1 MKKSLLVL
9 ISICNLFL
17 LEGCGSSTQSSPPFH
32 AVATH
37 FSVTPATATPVAG
50 TAFNF
55 TVTAL
60 DASNSLVS
68 TYAGTVHFSS
78 SDAQAMLPADSTLT
92 NGAKTLSAT
101 LKTSGSQTITATDTT
116 TPSIASSP
124 SPTTV
129 SPAATSQLSVTA
141 PASANAGTAFIFT
154 VTAQD
159 QFSNAVTTYS
169 GTVHFSSSDPKATL
183 PTNAT
188 LTSGT
193 GTFSVTLKTPLAQT
207 ISATDTLT
215 PSITGTS
222 KSVNVSAPLAAAHFS
237 VTVPATASAGTP
249 FNFSVSALDASYKL
263 LTSYSGTV
271 QFTSS
276 DPQAVFSVNNTT
288 LTNGTGTF
296 LATLHTLGRQT
307 IKATD
312 TTTASITGTSISVT
326 VLGPPATHFS
336 VSVPANATVG
346 TAFDVTVT
354 ALDSNSKTT
363 NNYSGTVHFTS
374 TDPQADLPVDSLLT
388 NGSESFS
395 AGLKTLGGQKISAT
409 DTVTSSITGT
419 SNSISASAAAAA
431 NPVPLIYQ
439 PLNPAAIL
447 PGGGLAF
454 KLTVDGTGFV
464 SGSTVKWNGGARATT
479 FVSNSKLTAA
489 ILASDVAKFSTAS
502 VTVFN
507 PTPGGGTSNAIF
519 FEITR
524 PTSSVALSA
533 TSAFPAGSGPDSAA
547 VGDFNGDGKLD
558 LAVANASSN
567 NISIFLG
574 NGDGSFQAAVNYAV
588 GSFPSSVVVGDFNG
602 DGKLDL
608 ATANSADNNVSV
620 LLGNGDGTFQ
630 TALTTPFVGT
640 NPGSL
645 AVGDVNND
653 GKLDLVVGSS
663 GATPGVNGVNIL
675 LGNGDG
681 SFQPALQNDA
691 GFGVDYSVAVA
702 DFNHDGKLDLAVVN
716 VGTGVSV
723 LLGNGDGTFQPP
735 VSYAAGPVPISL
747 AVGDFDGDGKLDLSV
762 SNIPSGNTG
771 PNVVSVLLGNGDG
784 TFKPHVDYSVG
795 SYATY
800 TSFSSVTLGDFNGD
814 GQLDLAVANQGSSNS
829 ASILLGNGDGTF
841 QSAVNYPGGT
851 SVMAAGDFN
860 GDGRL
865 DLAILGAQGVSLLL
879 QPGLVYGSDAILLP
893 TSLTFAAQLLAT
905 TSSAQIVQLTNYG
918 TATLNISGIAL
929 STNYSETNTCGSTLA
944 AGASCFISVTFT
956 PGALGTLTGTLT
968 ITDDAPGSPQTVS
981 LSGLGTEVAL
991 SPASLRFSCVTM
1003 PGPNGPVYVCSGPQ
1017 QVTVTNIGPTA
1028 LAISAI
1034 TITGPFSQTNTCVAS
1049 LAMGQSCSITVT
1061 WASPHN
1067 VGSGV
1072 LSITDNGGASP
1083 QTVPLSAFVQR
1094 R

>member
-1 MKKSLLVL
+1 MKKSLLLL
-9 ISICNLFL
+9 ISVCCLCL
-17 LEGCGSSTQSSPPFH
+17 LNGCSSGGAYTTPLSP
-32 AVATH
+32 VATH
-37 FSVTPATATPVAG
+37 FSVTPPTTTPTAG
-50 TAFNF
+50 TAFNI

-60 DASNSLVS
+60 DASNGVASS
-68 TYAGTVHFSS
+68 YAGTVHFAS
-78 SDAQAMLPADSTLT
+78 SDARAVLPANSSLT
-92 NGAKTLSAT
+92 SGTGTFSAT
-101 LKTSGSQTITATDTT
+101 LKTSGSQTITATDTAMPSIT
-116 TPSIASSP
+116 STPSSTA
-124 SPTTV
+124 V
-129 SPAATSQLSVTA
+129 SAAAASQLSVTA
-141 PASANAGTAFIFT
+141 PASVTTGTAFSFT

-169 GTVHFSSSDPKATL
+169 GTVHFSSSDPQATL
-183 PTNAT
+183 PANAT

-193 GTFSVTLKTPLAQT
+193 GAFSVTLKTPLAQT

-222 KSVNVSAPLAAAHFS
+222 KSVNVSALLASHFS
-237 VTVPATASAGTP
+237 VTVPAIASAGTP

-296 LATLHTLGRQT
+296 LATLQTLGRQT

-326 VLGPPATHFS
+326 VLGPPATHLS
-336 VSVPANATVG
+336 VSAPANSTVG
-346 TAFDVTVT
+346 TAFDITVT
-354 ALDSNSKTT
+354 ALDATNKST
-363 NNYSGTVHFTS
+363 NNYSGTMHFTS

-419 SNSISASAAAAA
+419 SNSISVSAAAAA

-439 PLNPAAIL
+439 PLSPDAIV
-447 PGGGLAF
+447 PGGAQPF
-454 KLTVDGTGFV
+454 NITVHGTGFAA
-464 SGSTVKWNGGARATT
+464 GAIVKWNGIARATT
-479 FVSNSKLTAA
+479 FVSNSKLTATV
-489 ILASDVAKFSTAS
+489 LPSDVAKFNTAS

-519 FEITR
+519 FGTTR

-533 TSAFPAGSGPDSAA
+533 TSAFPAGSGPDSVA

-567 NISIFLG
+567 KVSIFLG

-588 GSFPSSVVVGDFNG
+588 GSIPTSVVVGDFNG
-602 DGKLDL
+602 DGRLDL
-608 ATANSADNNVSV
+608 ATTNSADNNVSI
-620 LLGNGDGTFQ
+620 LLGKGDGTFQ
-630 TALTTPFVGT
+630 TALTSPFAGT
-640 NPGSL
+640 NLSSL

-663 GATPGVNGVNIL
+663 GATPGVSGINIL

-681 SFQPALQNDA
+681 SFQPALHSDA

-702 DFNHDGKLDLAVVN
+702 DFNHDGNLDLAVIN

-747 AVGDFDGDGKLDLSV
+747 AVGDFDGDGKLDLAV
-762 SNIPSGNTG
+762 SNIPAGNTG

-784 TFKPHVDYSVG
+784 TFKPHVDYNVG
-795 SYATY
+795 SYAKY

-814 GQLDLAVANQGSSNS
+814 GQLDLALANQGSSNS

-841 QSAVNYPGGT
+841 QSAVDYPGGT

-865 DLAILGAQGVSLLL
+865 DLAILGAQGASLLL
-879 QPGLVYGSDAILLP
+879 QPGLVSGSDAILLP
-893 TSLTFAAQLLAT
+893 TSLTFASQLLAT
-905 TSSAQIVQLTNYG
+905 NSPAQTVQLTNYG
-918 TATLNISGIAL
+918 TATLNIAGIAVT
-929 STNYSETNTCGSTLA
+929 TNYSETNTCGTTLA
-944 AGASCFISVTFT
+944 AGASCFFSVTFT
-956 PGALGTLTGTLT
+956 PGALDTLTGTLT

-991 SPASLRFSCVTM
+991 SPPSLSFSCVTV

-1017 QVTVTNIGPTA
+1017 QVTVTNAGPTA
-1028 LAISAI
+1028 LVISAI

-1049 LAMGQSCSITVT
+1049 LGMGQSCSITVT

-1067 VGSGV
+1067 GGSGV

-1083 QTVPLSAFVQR
+1083 QAAPLSAFVQR